1 MKRILLIDDEKDFRD
16 GMKVLLE
23 IYGYEVRIAENG
35 SAGYCLRAETN
46 FDLIITDI
54 LMPEMDGLE
63 LILKVRSVSPN
74 AKIIAISGG
83 GKGLMLLTILNY
95 RFHWEPIVLS
105 GNLFKCLSFWIR
117 SRSFYPIE
125 FWIKSHSA

>member
-83 GKGLMLLTILNY
+83 GKGLNATDYLKLSVSLGADRALRKPFQMLELLDTIKELLPN
-95 RFHWEPIVLS
+95 
-105 GNLFKCLSFWIR
+105 
-117 SRSFYPIE
+117 
-125 FWIKSHSA
+125 